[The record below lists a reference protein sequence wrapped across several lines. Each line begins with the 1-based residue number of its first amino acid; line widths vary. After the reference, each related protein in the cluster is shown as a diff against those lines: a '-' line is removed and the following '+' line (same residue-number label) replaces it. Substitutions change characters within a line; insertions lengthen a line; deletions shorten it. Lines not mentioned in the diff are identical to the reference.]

1 MKKKDKEVIRTKDI
15 GEVKK
20 TLAERKAELKKVIAE
35 VYGGKEKN
43 LKKAKNLRR
52 EIAQILT
59 ILRETIDYAQIPAL
73 LKRGYVGVK
82 IWIHRKEE

>member
-1 MKKKDKEVIRTKDI
+1 M
-15 GEVKK
+15 
-20 TLAERKAELKKVIAE
+20 IAE

-59 ILRETIDYAQIPAL
+59 ILREREILDVEA
-73 LKRGYVGVK
+73 K
-82 IWIHRKEE
+82 KE

>member
-59 ILRETIDYAQIPAL
+59 ILREREILDVEA
-73 LKRGYVGVK
+73 K
-82 IWIHRKEE
+82 KE